1 MAAKRHLGRGL
12 SALLGEEAEQSPPT
26 APVGGAR
33 LIAIDRLRPGR
44 FQPRENFDSERM
56 EQLAQ
61 SIRERGVLQPIL
73 VRPLSEADDFEIVA
87 GERRWRAAQ
96 LALQHEVPVI
106 VRELSDRD
114 ALEIALIENIQRQD
128 LNPIEEGLAYRRL
141 LEEFRYSQE
150 ELARHIGK
158 SRPHIANTIRLLEL
172 PEAVRRMVI
181 EGRLTAGHAR
191 PLIGQ
196 PNALE
201 LAAKIVKGGLSV
213 RAAEALAKAA
223 SAPGRKTAKAQAG
236 AKKKDADTRALEHD
250 LTMRLGLKVEIDFDG
265 KGGRLSIEYKTLDQ
279 LDDLIR
285 KLSA

>member
-1 MAAKRHLGRGL
+1 M
-12 SALLGEEAEQSPPT
+12 
-26 APVGGAR
+26 GGAR